1 MGVMPAI
8 LLTLAIVTE
17 VGATIALRYSDGFT
31 KAVPS
36 AIVVAGYAF
45 SFWMLALVLRDLSIG
60 LTYAVWSAAGT
71 ALIAALG
78 IFLFDEPATALK
90 LASLGLIIMGV
101 VGLNFA
107 GSH

>member
-1 MGVMPAI
+1 MPAP
-8 LLTLAIVTE
+8 LLLSLAIVTE
-17 VGATIALRYSDGFT
+17 VAATVALRYSDGFT
-31 KAVPS
+31 KLVPS
-36 AIVVAGYAF
+36 AVVVAGYAF

-71 ALIAALG
+71 ALIAGLG
-78 IFLFDEPATALK
+78 MFLFDEPATALK

-101 VGLNFA
+101 VGLNLA